1 MKNIDIVEGLNR
13 YFECHYPNK
22 GHFVSKLNIETNKL
36 VKALKTYT
44 LELWYIN
51 GKNKELFLTT
61 QLDKKPSE
69 EEDKILRELNIKFT
83 ESILNNFYRVGRYG
97 V

>member
-13 YFECHYPNK
+13 YFEYHYPGK
-22 GHFVSKLNIETNKL
+22 GHFVSKLNIDNNKL

-51 GKNKELFLTT
+51 GKNKELFISNALN
-61 QLDKKPSE
+61 KKPSE
-69 EEDKILRELNIKFT
+69 DEEKVLRELNIEFT
-83 ESILNNFYRVGRYG
+83 ETILNNFDKIGRYG
-97 V
+97 I

>member
-13 YFECHYPNK
+13 YFEYHYPNK
-22 GHFVSKLNIETNKL
+22 GHFISRLSIETNKL

-51 GKNKELFLTT
+51 SKNKELFVSTT
-61 QLDKKPSE
+61 LNKKPSE
-69 EEDKILRELNIKFT
+69 DEDKVLRELNIEFT
-83 ESILNNFYRVGRYG
+83 EVIFNNIDRINQYG

>member
-13 YFECHYPNK
+13 YFEYHYPNK
-22 GHFVSKLNIETNKL
+22 GHFISRLNIETNKL

-51 GKNKELFLTT
+51 GKNKELFISTT
-61 QLDKKPSE
+61 LNKKPSE
-69 EEDKILRELNIKFT
+69 DEEKVLRELNIEFT
-83 ESILNNFYRVGRYG
+83 EVIFNNIDKVNQYG

>member
-13 YFECHYPNK
+13 YFEYHYPSK
-22 GHFVSKLNIETNKL
+22 GHFISRLNIETSKL
-36 VKALKTYT
+36 VKAIKTYT

-51 GKNKELFLTT
+51 GKNKELFVSTT
-61 QLDKKPSE
+61 LNKKPSE
-69 EEDKILRELNIKFT
+69 DEEKVLRELNIEFT
-83 ESILNNFYRVGRYG
+83 EVIFNNIDKINQYG

>member
-13 YFECHYPNK
+13 YFEYHYPNK
-22 GHFVSKLNIETNKL
+22 GHFVSKLNIKTNKL

-51 GKNKELFLTT
+51 GKNKELFVSTT
-61 QLDKKPSE
+61 LNKKPSE
-69 EEDKILRELNIKFT
+69 DEEKVLRELNIEFT
-83 ESILNNFYRVGRYG
+83 EVIFNNIDKVNQYG